1 MTTEEHDNLAPPE
14 VAYGTLDGLYCLGC
28 ETPIVGEGFPCY
40 CNEELGMDA
49 HVDIRWCTE
58 ECLHNTHE
66 EPEYIGREG
75 VSWSG

>member
-1 MTTEEHDNLAPPE
+1 MRGEFDNLAPTH

-28 ETPIVGEGFPCY
+28 EAPIVGEGIHCY
-40 CNEELGMDA
+40 CDEELGMDA

-66 EPEYIGREG
+66 EPEYIGSEG
-75 VSWSG
+75 VSWSNV